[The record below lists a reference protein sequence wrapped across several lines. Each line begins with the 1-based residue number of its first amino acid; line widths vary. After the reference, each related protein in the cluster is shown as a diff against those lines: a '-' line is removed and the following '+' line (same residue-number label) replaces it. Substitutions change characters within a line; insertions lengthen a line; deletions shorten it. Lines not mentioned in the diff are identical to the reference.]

1 MTPEAARSAYALCMQ
16 FLRRWRR
23 KSGGGDAELDDQTRE
38 ANKKFRAQHNGLIQG
53 RAQPAADR
61 WQRRTDNEFKP
72 PSY

>member
-1 MTPEAARSAYALCMQ
+1 M
-16 FLRRWRR
+16 FLRRWLKRR
-23 KSGGGDAELDDQTRE
+23 KTTDVEEIDERGRE
-38 ANKKFRAQHNGLIQG
+38 ENEKFRSQHDGLILG

>member
-1 MTPEAARSAYALCMQ
+1 ML
-16 FLRRWRR
+16 FRRWRR
-23 KSGGGDAELDDQTRE
+23 RKASDDVDLDERTRE
-38 ANKKFRAQHNGLIQG
+38 ENEKFRAQHDGLIQG

>member
-1 MTPEAARSAYALCMQ
+1 
-16 FLRRWRR
+16 LRRLEASDD
-23 KSGGGDAELDDQTRE
+23 SGVDERTRE
-38 ANKKFRAQHNGLIQG
+38 ENEKFRAQHDGMQG

>member
-1 MTPEAARSAYALCMQ
+1 
-16 FLRRWRR
+16 
-23 KSGGGDAELDDQTRE
+23 LDDQTRE